1 KRDAGSR
8 LKSPHK
14 PSRYSPPEKK
24 RQGAR
29 SDDMTVS
36 IDGALDFEM
45 PAPMKLGEMSQES
58 DSDMDLEELATLIEP
73 NDLTGIDRND
83 STEKWMES
91 ESGKSMANKSKKKP
105 PKKQN
110 KSMSSEPEISVTVED
125 LGVSLDIDINEDWD
139 LGDIWNVMNLVDP
152 ESFEANEKETLKMIR
167 KADRV
172 CMPREL
178 GDWITVKVKGGV
190 RKGGGEMGR
199 GVCEMQLQPLQL

>member
-1 KRDAGSR
+1 MTRLKKRD
-8 LKSPHK
+8 H
-14 PSRYSPPEKK
+14 E
-24 RQGAR
+24 
-29 SDDMTVS
+29 
-36 IDGALDFEM
+36 
-45 PAPMKLGEMSQES
+45 
-58 DSDMDLEELATLIEP
+58 
-73 NDLTGIDRND
+73 
-83 STEKWMES
+83 EKWMES

-139 LGDIWNVMNLVDP
+139 LGDIWDVMNLVDP

-190 RKGGGEMGR
+190 RKGEGKWEGGSVKCNCNRCNFDGR
-199 GVCEMQLQPLQL
+199 CKFVQTFESLQFDNVPPNLAAGEALNFKTKIVRAVRVARQLNIDVASDLCSLCPPQLGVEV